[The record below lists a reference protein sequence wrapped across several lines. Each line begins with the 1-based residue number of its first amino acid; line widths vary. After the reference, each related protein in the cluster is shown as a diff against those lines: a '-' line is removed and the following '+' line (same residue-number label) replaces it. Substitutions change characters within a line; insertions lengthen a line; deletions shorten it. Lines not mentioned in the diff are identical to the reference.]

1 MSSSDQPPAGRGQL
15 MEFLGKVGC
24 GDLAGR
30 SALIHSLDLE
40 PDSVGK
46 AQDAFSSAC
55 CEFVG
60 EILCLSEQGLIDVL
74 KCSVQAGKSE
84 TEVTESATCRPNAS
98 PHGATV
104 SQRLVVPAEAVAPWS

>member
-15 MEFLGKVGC
+15 MDFLGMMGC

-30 SALIHSLDLE
+30 SALVLSLDLE
-40 PDSVGK
+40 PDSVVK

-55 CEFVG
+55 GEFVG
-60 EILCLSEQGLIDVL
+60 KVLCLAEQGLIDL
-74 KCSVQAGKSE
+74 FKCSVQAGKSE
-84 TEVTESATCRPNAS
+84 TEVTESTTCRPNAS

-104 SQRLVVPAEAVAPWS
+104 SQRLVVPAEAVAPRR